1 MGGGFGNVKR
11 GKSQDNE
18 CKGMTTDQV
27 KKVVKEECVK
37 YVKKYVK
44 CAKKICVSVKKN
56 CVKWQRSV
64 HEMKEYK

>member
-1 MGGGFGNVKR
+1 VGGGFGNVKR

-37 YVKKYVK
+37 YVKKM
-44 CAKKICVSVKKN
+44 CVSKKK

-64 HEMKEYK
+64 FKKKNQMMNVQRRE

>member
-1 MGGGFGNVKR
+1 MKEGMKCGGGFGNVKR

-37 YVKKYVK
+37 YV
-44 CAKKICVSVKKN
+44 
-56 CVKWQRSV
+56 
-64 HEMKEYK
+64 